1 MKVLI
6 IGSGG
11 REHALA
17 WKIRQS
23 PHVSELYAAPGNP
36 GIGAI
41 AQIVNLKTS
50 DIDAI
55 VRFAE
60 DEKIDLTIVGP
71 EQLLI
76 DGIVDRFEQRGLK
89 IFGPTRNAAE
99 LEGSKIF
106 AKNFMQKY
114 NIPTAVFRSFSFEE
128 RFDAERYIKE
138 VPVTIVLKA
147 DGPASGKGV
156 TICET
161 KEQALNILDRMMAG
175 KVFGDSGLNVVIEEF
190 LEGEEASV
198 FVMTDGSNYVLLPPA
213 QDHKRIFDN
222 DQGKNTGGMGAYA
235 PAPIITEE
243 ALSVIEQ
250 QIIRPVLQGMVME
263 GRRYKGCLYIGLM
276 MTQTGPKVVEFNCRF
291 GDPETQ
297 VILPLLEG
305 DFIELATSCA
315 TGDLSKSVTWKPQ
328 TAVCVVIASGGYPDH
343 YETGKPI
350 FGLDLIGTE
359 RNVLVFHAGTQTD
372 PRTGS
377 VVTAGGRVLGIT
389 AVGPRGDLER
399 TIDEAYHA
407 VEKIAFDG
415 AYYRSDIGRKGVE
428 RLKRMKNEEQR

>member
-23 PHVSELYAAPGNP
+23 PQVSELYCAPGNP

-41 AQIVNLKTS
+41 AQTVNLKTN
-50 DIDAI
+50 DIDEI

-60 DEKIDLTIVGP
+60 EEKIDLTIVGP

-76 DGIVDRFEQRGLK
+76 HGIADRFEQRGLK
-89 IFGPTRNAAE
+89 IFGPNAAAAE

-106 AKNFMQKY
+106 AKKFMQKY
-114 NIPTAVFRSFSFEE
+114 GIPTAEFRSFSFEE
-128 RFDAERYIKE
+128 RFDAERYINE
-138 VPVTIVLKA
+138 IPVPIVLKA

-161 KEQALNILDRMMAG
+161 KEQALDILDRMMAG

-235 PAPIITEE
+235 PAPIIGEE
-243 ALSVIEQ
+243 ALKAIEQ
-250 QIIRPVLQGMVME
+250 RIIRPVLQGMVKE
-263 GRRYKGCLYIGLM
+263 GRRYKGCLYVGLM

-297 VILPLLEG
+297 VILPLLDG
-305 DFIELATSCA
+305 DFTELAASC
-315 TGDLSKSVTWKPQ
+315 TRGDLPKSVTWKPQ

-350 FGLDLIGTE
+350 FGLDLVAGE
-359 RNVLVFHAGTQTD
+359 RNVLVFHAGTQLD

-377 VVTAGGRVLGIT
+377 IVTAGGRVLGLT
-389 AVGPRGDLER
+389 AVGPEGALEQ
-399 TIDEAYHA
+399 TIDEAYRA
-407 VEKIAFDG
+407 VVKIAFDG
-415 AYYRSDIGRKGVE
+415 AYYRSDIGRKGIE
-428 RLKRMKNEEQR
+428 RLKKIKLQERI